1 MKISL
6 EVKLKANI
14 AERKKRSR
22 GWDLTKN
29 LEHTVQVV

>member
-6 EVKLKANI
+6 AIKLKANI
-14 AERKKRSR
+14 AERKKCSK

-29 LEHTVQVV
+29 LEHTVQVA

>member
-14 AERKKRSR
+14 AERKKCGG

-29 LEHTVQVV
+29 LEHTIQVV

>member
-6 EVKLKANI
+6 EIKLKANI
-14 AERKKRSR
+14 AERKKCSK

-29 LEHTVQVV
+29 LEHTVQVA